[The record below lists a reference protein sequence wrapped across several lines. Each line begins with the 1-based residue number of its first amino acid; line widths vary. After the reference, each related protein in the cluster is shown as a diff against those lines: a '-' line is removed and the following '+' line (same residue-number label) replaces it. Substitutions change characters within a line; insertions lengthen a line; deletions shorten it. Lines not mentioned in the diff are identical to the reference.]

1 MDQKTYAIQWRP
13 AAVAD
18 LDAIIDFIGKDSPK
32 TAGEFGELLREKTL
46 MLADHPQA
54 GRSGRPG
61 LPAYVLELVVHRH
74 YIVFYRIRSS
84 KRIVEILR
92 IKHTARQTP

>member
-1 MDQKTYAIQWRP
+1 
-13 AAVAD
+13 
-18 LDAIIDFIGKDSPK
+18 
-32 TAGEFGELLREKTL
+32 

-54 GRSGRPG
+54 GKSGRPS
-61 LPAYVLELVVHRH
+61 LPVYVLELVVHRH

-92 IKHTARQTP
+92 MKHSSRQTP